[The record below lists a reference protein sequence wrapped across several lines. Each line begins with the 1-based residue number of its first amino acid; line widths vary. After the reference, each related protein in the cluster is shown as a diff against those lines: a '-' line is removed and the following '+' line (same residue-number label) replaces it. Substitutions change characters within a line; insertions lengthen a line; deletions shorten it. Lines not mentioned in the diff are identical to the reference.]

1 MVENES
7 SKPPD
12 NAVSSPATGKPEH
25 SFRDVRHYVPQDI
38 LDVSFPVSVRG
49 YDRHSVDTYVKR
61 VNRVIAEV
69 KVSASPPAA
78 VRHALDQAE
87 EKVEALLQAA
97 REAAEEMTTSA
108 RREADEGSARAKAEA
123 ADLMVN
129 TSAEAD
135 RVKAETLELLATSRA
150 EAEAIVAKAKSDASE
165 IVSEATTKA
174 QDTDARVQ
182 AEADERRGQLHDELT
197 GLQEQ
202 AQTRMEQIRADTD
215 AIGNRRSQFLDDIR
229 AMANGLVE
237 LADAAAARVQSADVA
252 EEAMSEMSSGSGDD
266 SVGSSVSE
274 HRPSQAPTSD
284 LDRRDADARDDADE
298 TTSSPAR

>member
-7 SKPPD
+7 SKPQGGTD
-12 NAVSSPATGKPEH
+12 KPVH

-38 LDVSFPVSVRG
+38 LDVSFPHSVRG
-49 YDRHSVDTYVKR
+49 YDRNAVDAYVKR

-78 VRHALDQAE
+78 VRHALDQAQ

-108 RREADEGSARAKAEA
+108 RLEADEGSARAKAEA

-135 RVKAETLELLATSRA
+135 RVKGQALELLASARA
-150 EAEAIVAKAKSDASE
+150 EAEDIVAKAKSDANE
-165 IVSEATTKA
+165 IVSEATANA
-174 QDTDARVQ
+174 QDTRARAQ
-182 AEADERRGQLHDELT
+182 AEADERRRELQDELN

-202 AQTRMEQIRADTD
+202 AQTRMQQIHADTE
-215 AIGNRRSQFLDDIR
+215 AIGNRRSEFLDDIR
-229 AMANGLVE
+229 ATANGLVD
-237 LADAAAARVQSADVA
+237 LADAAGARVHAEDVVEDA
-252 EEAMSEMSSGSGDD
+252 TTETA
-266 SVGSSVSE
+266 
-274 HRPSQAPTSD
+274 D
-284 LDRRDADARDDADE
+284 LDEREPDARDEADE
-298 TTSSPAR
+298 TISSPARP